1 MDGIGYLWV
10 SIKEM
15 DMDRLPNISTS
26 NSTLTGM
33 SMSPLG
39 CSHEEESRRIT
50 PYIPEK
56 KKTWLAGN
64 SPCSLGNT
72 SSKWWWQLKHL
83 LFSPRFN
90 GEMIQF
96 DEQIFQMGWKF
107 TFSNRKYSF
116 KRWIFHC
123 HVSIR
128 GVNILEHPKVGPG
141 SRYKSSEITPRSGVK

>member
-1 MDGIGYLWV
+1 MVLGTCEFRSRRWIWIDCQ
-10 SIKEM
+10 
-15 DMDRLPNISTS
+15 TS
-26 NSTLTGM
+26 PPPTAPWRACPWAPWDAVMRRNR
-33 SMSPLG
+33 
-39 CSHEEESRRIT
+39 EESLLT
-50 PYIPEK
+50 SLKK

-96 DEQIFQMGWKF
+96 DEQIFQMGWNF